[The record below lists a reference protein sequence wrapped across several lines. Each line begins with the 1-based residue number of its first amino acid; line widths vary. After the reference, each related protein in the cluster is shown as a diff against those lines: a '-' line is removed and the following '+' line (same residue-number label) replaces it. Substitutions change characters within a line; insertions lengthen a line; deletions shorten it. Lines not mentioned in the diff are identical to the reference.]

1 MPNAGTTYTSHKV
14 ATRVVEGTPYFGKSS
29 IEVTYRVQSNLGVP
43 GSAPAGI
50 DLPYGLDLVLAD
62 SGVLPRIGTPYPAP
76 GSGTSTW
83 QETALCRSLRAQ
95 PADKYI
101 DVVATFDTMYFY
113 TPANFTKMNK
123 ATVVSYAPAGVYL
136 PARTVFQS
144 SRRSAN
150 VWRSDWTTGPD
161 AASDTTIEIAG
172 TMISA
177 GKTPTRVDVAQM
189 KVRMKLLMDTESQT
203 PADIAAV
210 AAAYVGKR
218 NSDKFLGFTAGTLVC
233 DSANVQQVDA
243 EFYEL
248 AMEYTWDEWF
258 HHNQTPGTLPNGE
271 IQMYK
276 DGGGAIVVK
285 DVFWKREKRT
295 AIAFNDIFGSPATD
309 QGGVWRYMAENGV
322 YY

>member
-1 MPNAGTTYTSHKV
+1 MPNVGTTYTSHKV

-62 SGVLPRIGTPYPAP
+62 TGVLPRIGSPYPAP

-83 QETALCRSLRAQ
+83 QETAICRSLRAQ

-101 DVVATFDTMYFY
+101 DVVALYETMYFY

-123 ATVVSYAPAGVYL
+123 GGTVSFAPAGVYV

-144 SRRSAN
+144 SKRAAN
-150 VWRSDWTTGPD
+150 VWRGGWSTSPPAGSDSTADIGG
-161 AASDTTIEIAG
+161 S
-172 TMISA
+172 MISA
-177 GKTPTRVDVAQM
+177 GK
-189 KVRMKLLMDTESQT
+189 T

-218 NSDKFLGFTAGTLVC
+218 NSDTFLGFTAGTLVC

-248 AMEYTWDEWF
+248 SMEYTYDEWYF
-258 HHNQTPGTLPNGE
+258 HNQTPDVDPA
-271 IQMYK
+271 
-276 DGGGAIVVK
+276 GAVKMSGNVVQT
-285 DVFWKREKRT
+285 VYWKREPRT
-295 AIAFNDIFGSPATD
+295 AVAFNDIFGSPATD

>member
-1 MPNAGTTYTSHKV
+1 MPNVGTTYTSHKV

-29 IEVTYRVQSNLGVP
+29 IEVTYRVQSNLGSP

-62 SGVLPRIGTPYPAP
+62 TGVLPRIGTPYPAP

-83 QETALCRSLRAQ
+83 QETALCRSLRTQ

-123 ATVVSYAPAGVYL
+123 GGTVSFAPAGVYV

-144 SRRSAN
+144 SKRAAN
-150 VWRSDWTTGPD
+150 VWRGGWSTNPPAGSDST
-161 AASDTTIEIAG
+161 SDIG
-172 TMISA
+172 GSMISA
-177 GKTPTRVDVAQM
+177 GKTPTKIDVAQM
-189 KVRMKLLMDTESQT
+189 KIRMKLLMDTESQT

-218 NSDKFLGFTAGTLVC
+218 NSDTFLGFTAGTLVC
-233 DSANVQQVDA
+233 DSANVQQVDS

-248 AMEYTWDEWF
+248 AMEYTYDEWYF
-258 HHNQTPGTLPNGE
+258 HNQTPDVDPA
-271 IQMYK
+271 
-276 DGGGAIVVK
+276 GAVKMSGNVVQT
-285 DVFWKREKRT
+285 VYWKREPRT
-295 AIAFNDIFGSPATD
+295 AVAFNDLFGSPATD